1 MLVFIKLGGSLITD
15 KNIESSFREDVMQRL
30 ANEIVRAMQKSSE
43 LQLIIGHGSGSFGH
57 FIAKKHNTADGVS
70 TDEQWRGMG
79 EVATIAARLN
89 YLVTNSLYRAG
100 APIFRIQ
107 PSASAIA
114 RDGQLIEMALRPIEE
129 VIKHNVIPLVYGD
142 VSIDEIRGGTIIS
155 TETILSYLARHLPIK
170 QVLLLGE
177 TEGVYDLEGNIIPE
191 ITPQNITQVEQS
203 LGGSGGTDVT
213 GGMRSKV
220 LEMLTLAKSFPDLT
234 IRIMD
239 GRLPHLLYEFL
250 TAKNHPVTLITAK

>member
-1 MLVFIKLGGSLITD
+1 
-15 KNIESSFREDVMQRL
+15 
-30 ANEIVRAMQKSSE
+30 
-43 LQLIIGHGSGSFGH
+43 
-57 FIAKKHNTADGVS
+57 
-70 TDEQWRGMG
+70 
-79 EVATIAARLN
+79 
-89 YLVTNSLYRAG
+89 
-100 APIFRIQ
+100 
-107 PSASAIA
+107 
-114 RDGQLIEMALRPIEE
+114 
-129 VIKHNVIPLVYGD
+129 LVYGD

-155 TETILSYLARHLPIK
+155 TETVLSYLAHHLPIK

-239 GRLPHLLYEFL
+239 GRVPDLLYEAL
-250 TAKNHPVTLITAK
+250 RGTIQPGTLISAT